1 MKLRKDNK
9 IIHADGAKAQKYMS
23 LGYVEVK
30 AKVKTEDKKQGAKV
44 AEKKDKPEDKKQ
56 GE

>member
-1 MKLRKDNK
+1 MKLKKDNK
-9 IIHADGAKAQKYMS
+9 VIHADGAKAQKYMS

-30 AKVKTEDKKQGAKV
+30 AKVKVKQAPKV
-44 AEKKDKPEDKKQ
+44 ADKTNKAQ